1 MTDKIKAT
9 EPVPSGLVA
18 KLTKILGQV
27 GGIPKDLQNKEQH
40 FMYRS
45 EDAVMERLR
54 PLLAGEA
61 ILCLPSEESV
71 TTLAPMRS
79 KEGKEAS
86 HFAVRVGY
94 TFIDAATGETL
105 GPCYMSG
112 EAADWG
118 DKALQ
123 KAQTFAGKAFLSKV
137 FMISCGDDAGD
148 DNGGVKASGTQVPR
162 KSDQPTAAAAPPPEL
177 WGGALHH
184 DQPAPEEG
192 CVDEP
197 PAGREPGDDDGLPSP
212 VLITSVD
219 EKDGIGKNKK
229 PFHRY
234 VVRTSD
240 NKTLSTFDTAVG
252 DLARKACDEHNPVI
266 LGSVEKDGFLN
277 LTAVEW
283 M

>member
-1 MTDKIKAT
+1 MTPDKEIIKVI
-9 EPVPSGLVA
+9 VPGLVA

-94 TFIDAATGETL
+94 TFIDAATGESL

-148 DNGGVKASGTQVPR
+148 DNGGVKTSGTQAPR
-162 KSDQPTAAAAPPPEL
+162 KSDQPETTAAPPPAAAAPQDP
-177 WGGALHH
+177 
-184 DQPAPEEG
+184 QP
-192 CVDEP
+192 EP
-197 PAGREPGDDDGLPSP
+197 PAGREPGDDDDLPLP
-212 VLITSVD
+212 VLLTSVTR
-219 EKDGIGKNKK
+219 KTSPKAKK
-229 PFHRY
+229 LYFVIH
-234 VVRTSD
+234 TSD
-240 NKTLSTFDTAVG
+240 SKTLSTFDTALG
-252 DLARKACDEHNPVI
+252 ELAEKALVEKNPVMI
-266 LGSVEKDGFLN
+266 GFEVKNGFMN
-277 LTAVEW
+277 LTALEW

>member
-1 MTDKIKAT
+1 MPDKDKAT
-9 EPVPSGLVA
+9 VTVPGLVA

-27 GGIPKDLQNKEQH
+27 GGIPKDQKHQQGW
-40 FMYRS
+40 MYRS
-45 EDAVMERLR
+45 EDALMERLR
-54 PLLAGEA
+54 PLFAGEG
-61 ILCLPSEESV
+61 ILCLPSEDSV
-71 TTLAPMRS
+71 TTLTVVRS
-79 KEGKEAS
+79 SEGKEGS

-105 GPCYMSG
+105 GPYYMTG

-118 DKALQ
+118 DRALQ

-137 FMISCGDDAGD
+137 FMISCGDDVSEG
-148 DNGGVKASGTQVPR
+148 NGESKVPGVQVPR
-162 KSDQPTAAAAPPPEL
+162 KSDQPTTAATPPPAE
-177 WGGALHH
+177 A
-184 DQPAPEEG
+184 PA
-192 CVDEP
+192 EP
-197 PAGREPGDDDGLPSP
+197 PAEREPGDDDGLPLP

-266 LGSVEKDGFLN
+266 LGFVEKDGFLN